1 MRKYRMGLIQTPD
14 QLRFSYQ
21 AIIEGAKQLS
31 QPPCDDTEVLL
42 IQYIFIFILPDFFLF
57 QNCNSD
63 HIEPYGVS
71 SDEDEPPP
79 PPPPRGESLARSY
92 MTERP
97 PVDRPLPKIPNS
109 ASLNDFA
116 FENDAKDGAPSRP
129 LPIIPTNNE
138 VEEED
143 ITSSDDELE
152 TSVNNS
158 SLDQGTRYH
167 AIIINSSLITV
178 F

>member
-1 MRKYRMGLIQTPD
+1 M
-14 QLRFSYQ
+14 
-21 AIIEGAKQLS
+21 
-31 QPPCDDTEVLL
+31 
-42 IQYIFIFILPDFFLF
+42 FIFVLHHFFSWL

-92 MTERP
+92 ITEGP

-143 ITSSDDELE
+143 LTSSEDELE
-152 TSVNNS
+152 NSINNS
-158 SLDQGTRYH
+158 SLNQDTRYH
-167 AIIINSSLITV
+167 AIIIKNLLTVEYPTIANFTTPKIKHYCLILN
-178 F
+178 FMLSKLM